1 MSTKTEDDKNLT
13 LEPFHCELNILSQS
27 DGSAML
33 CEGKTSFIV
42 SVNGPVDVKLQK
54 LQIEKS
60 TVEII
65 YRPKFGVPSVDD
77 RFLEMFLR
85 NICEAALHSNLYPR
99 TAITVVVQEM
109 HDNGGKLACATNACC
124 LALINSGLSMR
135 FLVAAVTCILDKKQ
149 QFSLISSSHQL
160 QQQFYDEYPMATF
173 TFVFENINYNIVASH
188 TTGTFTDEQYT
199 EAVHRCKLASEK
211 IFEFYRNIVCK
222 YAKKIGKR
230 MDVQ

>member
-1 MSTKTEDDKNLT
+1 MTTKTEDDKNLT

-33 CEGKTSFIV
+33 CEGTKDKTKFSLKFVISLLIFVGKTSFIV

-54 LQIEKS
+54 IQIEKS

-109 HDNGGKLACATNACC
+109 HDNGG
-124 LALINSGLSMR
+124 
-135 FLVAAVTCILDKKQ
+135 V
-149 QFSLISSSHQL
+149 SLKV
-160 QQQFYDEYPMATF
+160 
-173 TFVFENINYNIVASH
+173 FVF
-188 TTGTFTDEQYT
+188 
-199 EAVHRCKLASEK
+199 L
-211 IFEFYRNIVCK
+211 
-222 YAKKIGKR
+222 
-230 MDVQ
+230 